1 MRFLLLAVAVLVLS
15 SFVVVVWFPG
25 SRAELLV
32 GWAIHLII
40 AVFVQPWGLPALGA
54 LGAAVATWW
63 VLTRPAS

>member
-1 MRFLLLAVAVLVLS
+1 MRFLLLAVALLVLS
-15 SFVVVVWFPG
+15 SFVVIVWFPG

-32 GWAIHLII
+32 GWAVHLII

-54 LGAAVATWW
+54 LGAAVAIRW

>member
-1 MRFLLLAVAVLVLS
+1 MRFLLLAVALLVLS
-15 SFVVVVWFPG
+15 SFVVIVWFPG
-25 SRAELLV
+25 SRAAVLV

-54 LGAAVATWW
+54 LGAAVAIWW